1 MPTHLAEAYSKP
13 NLRLAWKWLA
23 TNPEPQFKNYVRHI
37 YRAYSLCIEANL
49 DDLHKRLVNH
59 SYTPQ
64 HATKLFFPKKS
75 GILRPY
81 SLLCVE
87 DQIVY
92 QALINVIAE
101 SFSPH
106 SASISEA
113 SIRSSLAGKRN
124 RFFTSG
130 KTAYT
135 SFSDAMGR
143 LTRMALSIRPR
154 ST

>member
-1 MPTHLAEAYSKP
+1 MPDHLAEAFSKP

-37 YRAYSLCIEANL
+37 YRAYSLCLEANL
-49 DDLHKRLVNH
+49 EDLHKRLSNH

-81 SLLCVE
+81 SLLCIE
-87 DQIVY
+87 DQVVY
-92 QALINVIAE
+92 QAMINVIAE

-106 SASISEA
+106 
-113 SIRSSLAGKRN
+113 IRRRYLKQVFGHLYAGKRS
-124 RFFTSG
+124 RFFYKPWKRMDLS
-130 KTAYT
+130 
-135 SFSDAMGR
+135 MQPR
-143 LTRMALSIRPR
+143 LT
-154 ST
+154 